1 MTPEGKVKAK
11 LRKLLKEVGAYHQAP
26 IADGTGS
33 AGAPDIFALYKG
45 VYFGVEAKA
54 TSKNKPRLN
63 QLKHL
68 VDISDQGGA
77 VFVIHDNNI
86 DELKQAFA
94 TVADPAF
101 DRGSVSNVDHS
112 KKIRE
117 AFQKELDKLSSKLS

>member
-11 LRKLLKEVGAYHQAP
+11 LRKLLIEAGAYYQAP

-77 VFVIHDNNI
+77 VFVIHDTNI
-86 DELKQAFA
+86 EDLKQAL
-94 TVADPAF
+94 TVVASPTF
-101 DRGSVSNVDHS
+101 DRALLATIDHS
-112 KKIRE
+112 AQLR
-117 AFQKELDKLSSKLS
+117 ATFQKELDSL